1 MGQPVEVN
9 IKTVRTGWENIK
21 DYDIVDYVSC
31 MWYFIDENVIRFLL
45 KLFHFTADEKVLFQM
60 KCYTFHWKSQI

>member
-31 MWYFIDENVIRFLL
+31 M
-45 KLFHFTADEKVLFQM
+45 
-60 KCYTFHWKSQI
+60 